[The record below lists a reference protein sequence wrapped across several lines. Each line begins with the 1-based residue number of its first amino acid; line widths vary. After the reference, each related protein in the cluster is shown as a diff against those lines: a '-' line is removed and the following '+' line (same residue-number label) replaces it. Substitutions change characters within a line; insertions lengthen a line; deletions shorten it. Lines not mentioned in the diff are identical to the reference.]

1 MTVGVLTVELWIP
14 ETNSLKGKRRV
25 VKSVIQ
31 KLRNSYNVSA
41 AEIGEQDTWQRAVL
55 AIACVSTSKSH
66 VHSVLMDVVGSIE
79 RWRMDAEVVDYSIE
93 LM

>member
-1 MTVGVLTVELWIP
+1 MTVGLLTIELWIP
-14 ETNSLKGKRRV
+14 EANSLKGKRRV

-31 KLRNSYNVSA
+31 KLRNSYNISA
-41 AEIGEQDTWQRAVL
+41 AEVEEQDTWQRAVL
-55 AIACVSTSKSH
+55 GVACVSNSRSH

>member
-1 MTVGVLTVELWIP
+1 MTVGILTVELWIP
-14 ETNSLKGKRRV
+14 ETGSLKGKRRV

-41 AEIGEQDTWQRAVL
+41 AEVDGQDTWQRAVL
-55 AIACVSTSKSH
+55 AIAFVSTSKSH
-66 VHSVLMDVVGSIE
+66 AHSVLMDVVGSIE
-79 RWRMDAEVVDYSIE
+79 RRRMDAEVVDYSIE